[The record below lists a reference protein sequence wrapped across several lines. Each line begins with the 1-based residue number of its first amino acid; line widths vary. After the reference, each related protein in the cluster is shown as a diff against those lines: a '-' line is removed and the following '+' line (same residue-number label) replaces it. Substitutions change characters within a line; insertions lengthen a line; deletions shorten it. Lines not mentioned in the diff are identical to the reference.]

1 MTITPEPGA
10 DWVVRGTDR
19 DEYIEV
25 MRVVSEAL
33 LMPERPEERE
43 HLVRPLMDAEG
54 YDRVLV
60 AVDGDEVVGT
70 VNGFAFE
77 MTMPGGPRAVTGVT
91 GVGVWP
97 THRRRGILSAMMR
110 RQLADVHARGG
121 RYAALWASEGAIY
134 GRFGYGRAATEME
147 TTVRAPH
154 TVLRPDAPRDP
165 DLRVR
170 LADPERVRPDLERVH
185 REVAAVQVGQF
196 QRAAHWWDRVLS
208 DEPRRREGR
217 GPLRAVVV
225 GGPRGPL
232 GYALYRTRNKWE
244 QDGARGEVHV
254 KEITAT
260 TPAAWTALYE
270 HLFGRD
276 LVARVSFEFLPL
288 DAPLRHLLVDPD
300 RAAPTLY
307 TSLWLRLV
315 DVPGALAERSYSV
328 PFEGVIEVTDRYAPW
343 NAGRWHVKADTG
355 GARVEATDA
364 EPDLGLDAAHL
375 GAAYLGQT
383 TLDGHLRAGLLTE
396 HTPGAVER
404 LDRALHRAQ
413 APFCGLI
420 F

>member
-1 MTITPEPGA
+1 MTITPDPGA

-19 DEYIEV
+19 DEYTEV
-25 MRVVSEAL
+25 MRVVNEAL
-33 LMPERPEERE
+33 LIPERPEERE
-43 HLVRPLMDAEG
+43 HLVRPFMDAEG

-110 RQLADVHARGG
+110 RQLADVHARGD

-147 TTVRAPH
+147 TFVRAPH
-154 TVLRPDAPRDP
+154 TALRPDAPRDP

-170 LADPERVRPDLERVH
+170 LADPGQVRPDLERVH

-196 QRAAHWWDRVLS
+196 QRAAHWWDRVLR
-208 DEPRRREGR
+208 DVPGAREGR

-232 GYALYRTRNKWE
+232 GYALYRTRGERE
-244 QDGARGEVHV
+244 QDGAHGEVHV

-276 LVARVSFEFLPL
+276 LVGKVSFEFLAL
-288 DAPLRHLLVDPD
+288 DDPLRHLLLDPD

-328 PFEGVIEVTDRYAPW
+328 PFEAVLEVTDGYAPW

-364 EPDLGLDAAHL
+364 DPDLSLDAAHL

-404 LDRALHRAQ
+404 LDRALHRAR